1 MTPVCG
7 EWEIPAG
14 YQFWHT
20 IRFLRMGQRD
30 PSVQRESDHIRIAR
44 WFHSGAATV
53 ELRVHGGTLTAR
65 AWGPGAHEA
74 MEAVPNW
81 AGLHDVPCRDF
92 GCVSLNRTLHPVLGT
107 HLSRAPF
114 VSHEV
119 LPNILQQ
126 QIAWR
131 DAARIWYALLAEVG
145 EVAPG
150 PFDLTLPPTFEQM
163 RRTPHGFLQ
172 QIGLSEPRI
181 RAIREVGRLGHRLD
195 EWLAHSKERFVARIT
210 SLPSIGPWTA
220 NHVLAVSM
228 GEPDV
233 LVTGDYTIPHTV
245 CWVLAR
251 EARGT
256 DERMRELLAPFTGN
270 RWRVV
275 RLMWA
280 RNLHAPRRGARM
292 SGLRKRSGFAGP
304 RR

>member
-1 MTPVCG
+1 MTPVFG
-7 EWEIPAG
+7 EWAVPTG

-30 PSVQRESDHIRIAR
+30 PSVTREADRIRIAR
-44 WFHSGAATV
+44 WFQSGPATV
-53 ELRVHGGTLTAR
+53 EMRVSKGAVKAR
-65 AWGPGAHEA
+65 AWGPAAQEA
-74 MEAVPNW
+74 MESVPQW
-81 AGLHDVPCRDF
+81 AGLHEVPCRDF
-92 GCVSLNRTLHPVLGT
+92 GCPSLNRTLYPVMGT

-119 LPNILQQ
+119 LPHILQQ

-131 DAARIWYALLAEVG
+131 DAARMWYQLLADVG

-150 PFDLTLPPTFEQM
+150 PFTLKLPPTFAQM
-163 RRTPHGFLQ
+163 RRIPHGFLQ

-181 RAIREVGRLGHRLD
+181 RAIREVGRLGHRMD
-195 EWLAHSKERFVARIT
+195 DWYAHSKEQFVQRIST
-210 SLPSIGPWTA
+210 LPSIGPWTA

-233 LVTGDYTIPHTV
+233 LVPGDYTIPHTV
-245 CWVLAR
+245 CWVLAG

-256 DERMRELLAPFTGN
+256 DERMRALLEPFTGN

-280 RNLHAPRRGARM
+280 LNLHAPRRGARM
-292 SGLRKRSGFAGP
+292 SGQRKRYGFGGP